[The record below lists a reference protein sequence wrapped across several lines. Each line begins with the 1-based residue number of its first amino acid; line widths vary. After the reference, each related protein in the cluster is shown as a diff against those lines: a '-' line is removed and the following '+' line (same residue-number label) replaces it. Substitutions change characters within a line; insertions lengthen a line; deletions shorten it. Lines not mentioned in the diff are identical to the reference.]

1 VTITVSTYT
10 AEGARHDIDSAA
22 ISDIVGTKGTLV
34 WVDAV
39 DASEAD
45 FICIREE
52 FSLHHLAM
60 EDATKHGQRPKLE
73 RYPTHAFVV
82 AYSATFA
89 EIDVFVGPGWV
100 VTVRA
105 TGEDGLPWSLD
116 SARRRFERSGPEE
129 ATSGFL
135 LYILL
140 DDLVD
145 GYFDRTDA
153 GEDRLEDIEE
163 RIFEKGLGDERA
175 TQQSLYELRRELVTF
190 RRRVQPLRE
199 VISALLRQ
207 EVEWIDPLAL
217 LHFQDVYDHVLRAID
232 LLDSQRE
239 LLNNAVDAHLAI
251 MSNRMNEVM
260 KKMTSWGAILLVSTL
275 IAGIYGMNFQHMPE
289 LHWRYGYPYALGL
302 MALMTVVGYRY
313 FKRRDWL

>member
-1 VTITVSTYT
+1 MLSVCALTP
-10 AEGARHDIDSAA
+10 EGLEGVDDPADISE
-22 ISDIVGTKGTLV
+22 IVGRDHRLL

-39 DASEAD
+39 DPTAED
-45 FICIREE
+45 MRCLQEE
-52 FSLHHLAM
+52 FELHPLAM

-82 AYSATFA
+82 AYSATMA
-89 EIDVFVGPGWV
+89 EVDLFVGPGWV
-100 VTVRA
+100 VSVRA
-105 TGEDGLPWSLD
+105 PGEDGKPWPMD
-116 SARRRFERSGPEE
+116 GARKRFERSGPEE
-129 ATSGFL
+129 ATAGFL

-140 DDLVD
+140 DELVD

-153 GEDRLEDIEE
+153 AEDRLEDIEDN
-163 RIFEKGLGDERA
+163 IFEQGLDERA
-175 TQQSLYELRRELVTF
+175 TQESLYRLRRELVSF

-199 VISALLRQ
+199 VVSALLRQ
-207 EVEWIDPLAL
+207 EVEWIDPIAL
-217 LHFQDVYDHVLRAID
+217 LHFQDVYDHVLRVID

-260 KKMTSWGAILLVSTL
+260 KKMTSWGAILLGSTL
-275 IAGIYGMNFQHMPE
+275 VAGIYGMNFRHMPE
-289 LHWRYGYPYALGL
+289 LHWRLGYPFALGL
-302 MALMTVVGYRY
+302 MATITVVGYTY

>member
-1 VTITVSTYT
+1 VIAVSTYT
-10 AEGARHDIDSAA
+10 ADGARHEIDPAT
-22 ISDIVGTKGTLV
+22 ISEIVGRDGTLV

-39 DASEAD
+39 DPSDDDLA
-45 FICIREE
+45 CIQEE

-60 EDATKHGQRPKLE
+60 EDAAKHGQRPKLE

-82 AYSATFA
+82 AYSATLA
-89 EIDVFVGPGWV
+89 EVDVFVGPGWLV
-100 VTVRA
+100 SVRA
-105 TGEDGLPWSLD
+105 AGEDGKPWPIEG
-116 SARRRFERSGPEE
+116 ARRRFERSGPEE
-129 ATSGFL
+129 ATAGFL

-153 GEDRLEDIEE
+153 GEDRLEGIEE
-163 RIFEKGLGDERA
+163 SIFEAGLGDERA
-175 TQQSLYELRRELVTF
+175 TQQALYELRRDLVTF

-199 VISALLRQ
+199 VVSALLRQ
-207 EVEWIDPLAL
+207 EVEWIDQVAL

-232 LLDSQRE
+232 QLDSQRE

-260 KKMTSWGAILLVSTL
+260 KKMTSWGAILLGSTL
-275 IAGIYGMNFQHMPE
+275 VAGIYGMNFDHMPE
-289 LHWRYGYPYALGL
+289 LHWRYGYPFALGI
-302 MALMTVVGYRY
+302 MAVITVVGYRY